1 VKEKSPFRPVYWMG
15 DSLKVLRSFP
25 EEAQDDIGHSLM
37 IVQAGLTPLDS
48 KPLTGIGS
56 GVFEIVTRYDGDT
69 YRTVYAYAAKIGNY
83 VYVLHVFQ
91 KKSKSGIKTPQQEID
106 LIVKRLKE
114 AQRREGEL

>member
-1 VKEKSPFRPVYWMG
+1 VKERPPFRPVYWMG
-15 DSLKVLRSFP
+15 DSLKVLRGFP

-56 GVFEIVTRYDGDT
+56 GVFEIATRHDGDT
-69 YRTVYAYAAKIGNY
+69 YRTVYAVKIGNHI
-83 VYVLHVFQ
+83 YVLHVFQ